1 MLFNLLKQ
9 VFLLTRLIA
18 AAQVYCFNFY
28 ADRSAEQ
35 VLQDTVFKE
44 ISDYLKCQPED
55 ISLDTC
61 LDELGIDSL
70 GAITI
75 MYELEDRLDVEI
87 PNEVFDS
94 LKIVND
100 IVNQLEQLLDN
111 KNP

>member
-1 MLFNLLKQ
+1 
-9 VFLLTRLIA
+9 
-18 AAQVYCFNFY
+18 
-28 ADRSAEQ
+28 

-44 ISDYLKCQPED
+44 ISGYLKCQSGD
-55 ISLDTC
+55 ISLDMR

-75 MYELEDRLDVEI
+75 MYELEDKLDVEI

-100 IVNQLEQLLDN
+100 IVSQLEQLTAN
-111 KNP
+111 KNS

>member
-1 MLFNLLKQ
+1 M
-9 VFLLTRLIA
+9 
-18 AAQVYCFNFY
+18 
-28 ADRSAEQ
+28 
-35 VLQDTVFKE
+35 LQDTVFKE
-44 ISDYLKCQPED
+44 ISSYIKCQPKD
-55 ISLDTC
+55 VSLDTR

-100 IVNQLEQLLDN
+100 IVSQLEQLLEN
-111 KNP
+111 KSS

>member
-1 MLFNLLKQ
+1 M
-9 VFLLTRLIA
+9 
-18 AAQVYCFNFY
+18 
-28 ADRSAEQ
+28 
-35 VLQDTVFKE
+35 LQDTVFKE
-44 ISDYLKCQPED
+44 ISVYIKCQPED
-55 ISLDTC
+55 ISLDTR

-100 IVNQLEQLLDN
+100 IVSQLEQLLEN

>member
-1 MLFNLLKQ
+1 
-9 VFLLTRLIA
+9 
-18 AAQVYCFNFY
+18 
-28 ADRSAEQ
+28 
-35 VLQDTVFKE
+35 VLQDAVFKE
-44 ISDYLKCQPED
+44 ISAYLKCQPEA
-55 ISLDTC
+55 ISLDTR

-87 PNEVFDS
+87 PNEAFDS

-100 IVNQLEQLLDN
+100 IVSQLEQLLEN

>member
-1 MLFNLLKQ
+1 M
-9 VFLLTRLIA
+9 
-18 AAQVYCFNFY
+18 
-28 ADRSAEQ
+28 
-35 VLQDTVFKE
+35 LQDAVFKE
-44 ISDYLKCQPED
+44 ISAYLKCQPEA
-55 ISLDTC
+55 ISLDTR

-100 IVNQLEQLLDN
+100 IVSQLEQLLEN
-111 KNP
+111 KKP

>member
-1 MLFNLLKQ
+1 M
-9 VFLLTRLIA
+9 
-18 AAQVYCFNFY
+18 
-28 ADRSAEQ
+28 
-35 VLQDTVFKE
+35 LQDAVFKE
-44 ISDYLKCQPED
+44 ISAYLKCQPEA
-55 ISLDTC
+55 ISLDTR

-100 IVNQLEQLLDN
+100 IVRQLEQLLEN